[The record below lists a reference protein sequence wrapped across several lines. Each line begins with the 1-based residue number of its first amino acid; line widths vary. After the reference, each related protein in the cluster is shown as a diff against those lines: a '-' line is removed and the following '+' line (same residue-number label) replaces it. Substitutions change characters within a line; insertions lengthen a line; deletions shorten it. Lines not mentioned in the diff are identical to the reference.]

1 MKRGYLRVST
11 KDQNLALQ
19 HDALK
24 KEGVDV
30 FYAEKISGAT
40 RSRPE
45 LDRLLADLQP
55 GDSVV
60 VWRFDRLGRS
70 LTHLLELI
78 ERFKRDEVGLVSI
91 TERVDTTTPSGRLFF
106 SMAAAFA
113 EFERSVSAERRE
125 AGIAAR
131 RARGLPMGPQRRLS
145 SEQLA
150 YAHEQIYLRGESV
163 SHTASFLRVSR
174 STLWRSLKA
183 KGLYQ

>member
-1 MKRGYLRVST
+1 M
-11 KDQNLALQ
+11 
-19 HDALK
+19 
-24 KEGVDV
+24 

-45 LDRLLADLQP
+45 LDRMLGDLEP

-70 LTHLLELI
+70 LTHLLELV
-78 ERFKRDEVGLVSI
+78 EKLNWRGVHLVSL

-131 RARGLPMGPQRRLS
+131 RARGFADGPR
-145 SEQLA
+145 
-150 YAHEQIYLRGESV
+150 
-163 SHTASFLRVSR
+163 
-174 STLWRSLKA
+174 
-183 KGLYQ
+183 

>member
-45 LDRLLADLQP
+45 LDRLLGDLEP

-70 LTHLLELI
+70 LTHLLELVD
-78 ERFKRDEVGLVSI
+78 RLKRGGVDLVSV
-91 TERVDTTTPSGRLFF
+91 TERVDTTTPSGALFF
-106 SMAAAFA
+106 TLAAAFA

-131 RARGLPMGPQRRLS
+131 RARGLSMGPSKRLS
-145 SEQLA
+145 SEQLS

-174 STLWRSLKA
+174 STLWRSLKTA
-183 KGLYQ
+183 GLYQ

>member
-45 LDRLLADLQP
+45 LDRLLGDLEP

-78 ERFKRDEVGLVSI
+78 ERFKRDDVGLVSI

-131 RARGLPMGPQRRLS
+131 RARGLPMGPAKKLS
-145 SEQLA
+145 TAQLQ
-150 YAHEQIYLRGESV
+150 YAHEQINLRGASV
-163 SHTASFLRVSR
+163 SEVASFLKVHRG
-174 STLWRSLKA
+174 TLWRTMKDR
-183 KGLYQ
+183 GLHQ